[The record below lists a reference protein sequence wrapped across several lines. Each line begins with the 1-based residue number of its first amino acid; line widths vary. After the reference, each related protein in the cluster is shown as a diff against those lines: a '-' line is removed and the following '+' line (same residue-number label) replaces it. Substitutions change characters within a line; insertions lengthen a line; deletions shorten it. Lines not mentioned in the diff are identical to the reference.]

1 MVLKQC
7 QILVNLSPD
16 IATWNNSKYGAF
28 LRFSSTQ
35 SLSMTRKHWSLY
47 IGTTDFSKAEMDSL
61 RAEFRKGIYANDP
74 NDSTF
79 GLNLTTYRSA
89 GPLWMEL
96 KDLGSKQFDRYW
108 KTGVTFEEGDKVT
121 KANEINPTFAYCAM
135 GKGFSV
141 HYGTDPILSFHLAK
155 TLAPISGTRS
165 NKTMTISDLVKGAM
179 EEFKCWCLAF
189 SKRIKEKRAP
199 LVIRFLVGDVI
210 AVCRALH
217 YCAVND
223 SVDPGLYTTPWSS
236 ALMKLDGGD
245 YVRGAARRAPLQF
258 NVIDTS
264 NLTDHIGLLNILIPC
279 RPLMQ
284 TKPTSVIFTNTLLPS
299 NDDGMARDGFLGLLC
314 GDLSI
319 LSMILDI
326 IPVSYLSNFTSH
338 SNVHEMVALAT
349 NASRKQFH
357 ENIAWR
363 IGSLSDSTAIR
374 EPAQLDQRLKF
385 DERQLATF
393 IHGVYMKMFAD
404 EDMGSLL
411 RSNLSQFTLRKFTLV
426 HYSRFTLAYVLRFV
440 KDRAEANW
448 EVVMDH
454 LHDLITND
462 RKLILGTNNF
472 QDLFCSLHLLD
483 VHSFPPFLPKFG
495 AGVKEGPLKGWKSIP
510 PVVCISLQVPR
521 KSFGIFDSFS
531 AKQIGTPIL
540 YCALMGATSH
550 NIFPQYQ
557 CFWGKMKA
565 EYSKDSSQEPKVT
578 FEEDA
583 EGPRGTSP
591 AVFTFYIP
599 SWFLGVDGPHKAAVS
614 VRSSPSTVVKFV
626 PILGP
631 AMNLF
636 SVELTDRRYVHITQE
651 RPGNP
656 GELQK
661 LRKVSFARSTSQGI
675 RPLCDPVKVTLDSG
689 GHQVAFLT
697 ARANIEDAKAKASLA
712 NGAAV
717 SISQISPRAMQISI
731 GSHLQTI
738 IYPFPINPSDSKTRI
753 ARKSSYVEVGTCAD
767 ISQNDSS
774 SLQVDVKISGPLE
787 KPGLSQT
794 PFPVIRQDKIL
805 SLWNIHYVDLERL
818 PVLDHSASS
827 KLSFVKIHV
836 DMSFCDRER
845 RLCAAETEGRLQT
858 SDLDVVT
865 RVKQSIHHLVVN
877 SSGLKEK
884 RCPVVGLSDDD
895 QGIFTMIFI
904 NGVRLDL
911 ASHTVVVDACV
922 LPLTEDLVSR
932 LFNAIAKVQEEG
944 LMSTFTKPDEVKAWK
959 HLLPAFTERCR
970 RWSHT
975 ATCEYLSSGVPVSE
989 EIDQSP
995 LCSCGRGK
1003 NLGSFTQKKS
1013 WKEFA
1018 PYVTRAAISPLFAVP
1033 FVDSI
1038 GTDMWNASHGSGHD
1052 AQRNNSCANCHG
1064 PGKPK
1069 LLVCAS
1075 CKNVNYCSVSCQ
1087 KTDWKIHKKSCKKV

>member
-1 MVLKQC
+1 
-7 QILVNLSPD
+7 
-16 IATWNNSKYGAF
+16 
-28 LRFSSTQ
+28 
-35 SLSMTRKHWSLY
+35 
-47 IGTTDFSKAEMDSL
+47 MDSL
-61 RAEFRKGIYANDP
+61 RAEFRRGSYANDP
-74 NDSTF
+74 NGLNTKL

-89 GPLWMEL
+89 GPLWMEM
-96 KDLGSKQFDRYW
+96 KDQGSKQFDRYW
-108 KTGVTFEEGDKVT
+108 KTGVTFEERDKVT

-141 HYGTDPILSFHLAK
+141 HYGSDPILSFHLAK
-155 TLAPISGTRS
+155 SLAPISGMRS
-165 NKTMTISDLVKGAM
+165 GKTVTISDLVKGAM
-179 EEFKCWCLAF
+179 EEFKCWSLAF
-189 SKRIKEKRAP
+189 SKRVKEQRAP
-199 LVIRFLVGDVI
+199 LMIRFLIGDVI

-217 YCAVND
+217 YCAVNG
-223 SVDPGLYTTPWSS
+223 SVDPGLYTTPWSA

-299 NDDGMARDGFLGLLC
+299 NDDGMARDGFLELLC
-314 GDLSI
+314 GDLSV

-338 SNVHEMVALAT
+338 SNVHEMIALAT

-363 IGSLSDSTAIR
+363 IGSLSDSAAIG
-374 EPAQLDQRLKF
+374 EPAQSDQRLKF
-385 DERQLATF
+385 DELQLATF
-393 IHGVYMKMFAD
+393 IHGVYMKMFSD
-404 EDMGSLL
+404 ENMGNLL
-411 RSNLSQFTLRKFTLV
+411 QSNLSQFTLRKFTLV

-440 KDRAEANW
+440 KDRADADW
-448 EVVMDH
+448 DVVMDH
-454 LHDLITND
+454 LHDLISND
-462 RKLILGTNNF
+462 RKLLLGSNNF

-483 VHSFPPFLPKFG
+483 VHSFPPFLPKFS

-521 KSFGIFDSFS
+521 KSFDIFEAFTT
-531 AKQIGTPIL
+531 KQIGTPVIH
-540 YCALMGATSH
+540 CALMGATSH
-550 NIFPQYQ
+550 NLFPQYQ
-557 CFWGKMKA
+557 SFWGKIKA
-565 EYSKDSSQEPKVT
+565 EYSKDSSREPKVT

-583 EGPRGTSP
+583 EGVRGTSP
-591 AVFTFYIP
+591 AIFTFYIP

-614 VRSSPSTVVKFV
+614 VRSNPTTVMKFV
-626 PILGP
+626 PVLGP

-636 SVELTDRRYVHITQE
+636 TVELTDRRYVHITQE

-661 LRKVSFARSTSQGI
+661 LRKVSFARPTSQGI
-675 RPLCDPVKVTLDSG
+675 RPLCDPVKVTLDG
-689 GHQVAFLT
+689 AAGQVALLT
-697 ARANIEDAKAKASLA
+697 GRANIEDAKAKSSLA

-717 SISQISPRAMQISI
+717 SIIQISPRVMQISI
-731 GSHLQTI
+731 GTHLQTI
-738 IYPFPINPSDSKTRI
+738 IYPFPINSSDSKTRI
-753 ARKSSYVEVGTCAD
+753 ARKSSYVEVGTCID
-767 ISQNDSS
+767 ILQFDSS

-805 SLWNIHYVDLERL
+805 SLWNIHYVDFERL
-818 PVLDHSASS
+818 PVLDLSAAS
-827 KLSFVKIHV
+827 KLSFVRIHTN
-836 DMSFCDRER
+836 MSFCDRER
-845 RLCAAETEGRLQT
+845 RLCEAEAEGRLQT
-858 SDLDVVT
+858 SDLDVIT

-884 RCPVVGLSDDD
+884 RCPVVGLSDPDD
-895 QGIFTMIFI
+895 EGIFTMIFI
-904 NGVRLDL
+904 NAVCLDL

-922 LPLTEDLVSR
+922 LPLTQDLMPR
-932 LFNAIAKVQEEG
+932 LMNAIEKVQGEG
-944 LMSTFTKPDEVKAWK
+944 LMSLFTKPDEVKAWK

-970 RWSHT
+970 RWPHT
-975 ATCEYLSSGVPVSE
+975 ANCEYFSRGVPVSE
-989 EIDQSP
+989 KIDQSP
-995 LCSCGRGK
+995 LCGCGRGK

-1013 WKEFA
+1013 WEEFI

-1038 GTDMWNASHGSGHD
+1038 GAAMWDASHGSGRD
-1052 AQRNNSCANCHG
+1052 AQRNNACANCRG
-1064 PGKPK
+1064 PGKPR

-1075 CKNVNYCSVSCQ
+1075 CKNVSYCCVKCQ
-1087 KTDWKIHKKSCKKV
+1087 KADWKVHKKSCKKV